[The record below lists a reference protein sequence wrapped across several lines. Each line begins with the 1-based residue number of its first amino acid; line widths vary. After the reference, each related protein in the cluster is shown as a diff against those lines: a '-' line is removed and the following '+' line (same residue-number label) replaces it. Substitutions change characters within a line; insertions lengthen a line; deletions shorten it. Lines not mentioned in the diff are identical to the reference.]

1 MVSQWIA
8 AAVAIAV
15 VGAIFGAPGLFL
27 VATIT
32 FAYGTLTRLWTR
44 YGMRQVEYRRRL
56 GATRAVVGDTVTL
69 DVRIWNRKPLPLPWV
84 SADDLVTDGLVIRER
99 PDLDLDAE
107 QIGRRHLDNAWS
119 LAWFERV
126 VRHYHIDAERRGSFE
141 FGPVRV
147 LVRDI
152 LGRDAAA
159 VSLELPARLTI
170 APRTLPVQQL
180 GMAAAPLGD
189 RRARRS
195 LYHDPALFGGVRP
208 FQPGDPLRHVHWR
221 ATARLGVPVS
231 RRYEPAHGR
240 EVVIALDTQT
250 IEGPYWEMAYNDD
263 AFEGLCVAAASIA
276 RRLILDGTACGLAT
290 ASFTGTA
297 QRIAWLAPSAS
308 VGQVTR
314 VGELLARIGP
324 ISSGPYE
331 ELLTWLTRRLA
342 PGCTILALTTRDP
355 RRRIGVLRRLV
366 LSGFDVELVAI
377 GDQGAI
383 QAQAVRTAGIRARAA
398 NVSPDWRRAR
408 ALELAV

>member
-8 AAVAIAV
+8 AAVAIAT

-159 VSLELPARLTI
+159 VSLDLPARLTI

-189 RRARRS
+189 RRARQS

-263 AFEGLCVAAASIA
+263 AFEDLCVAAASIA
-276 RRLILDGTACGLAT
+276 RRLVLDGTACGLAT

-342 PGCTILALTTRDP
+342 PGCTILALTARDP

-366 LSGFDVELVAI
+366 LSGFDVELVAM

-398 NVSPDWRRAR
+398 NVSPD
-408 ALELAV
+408 